1 MGRKAWWIA
10 VLAVIALALASC
22 GDDDDNGDSGNGGGN
37 SGGGETS
44 ATSGLE
50 GEPFVLLASAGSQDL
65 VDGLEASFLKAWED
79 KTGMDVKPV
88 DTFCCGID
96 KLKAQVDSDNVQWT
110 VINFATVSDFL
121 LAKDAGLLT
130 PIDTSVVP
138 VDQLREGTYDK
149 YGYNEYR
156 YGAVIGW
163 NTDKYSGSDA
173 PTSLTDLFDT
183 ERFPGK
189 RCMYKY
195 HQFGGTLQAALLA
208 DGVAKEDL
216 YPLDTERAFAKLDT
230 IKDDIV
236 WWDAGSQA
244 AQYLANG
251 TCDIGA
257 IWNGVAQSA
266 AGRGSPIDVAWSDG
280 VITTSVNAIP
290 KNTPNEKAAQL
301 FMAEQIT
308 NREAEAELLKHVA
321 YTVPLK
327 NPVLPAEA
335 KKWAPEGENA
345 SVAVEEDD
353 DYYFENSADLT
364 KQFNNWLV
372 TGG

>member
-1 MGRKAWWIA
+1 MRHRSILIA
-10 VLAVIALALASC
+10 LLAAFTLALAAC
-22 GDDDDNGDSGNGGGN
+22 GDDDDDGGGGGSGN
-37 SGGGETS
+37 SGGGKF
-44 ATSGLE
+44 AGLD

-65 VDGLEASFLKAWED
+65 VDGLDASFLKDWAD

-96 KLKAQVDSDNVQWT
+96 KLKAQVEADNVQWT

-121 LAKDAGLLT
+121 LAKDANLLT
-130 PIDTSVVP
+130 PIDTSIVP
-138 VDQLREGTYDK
+138 VDQLREGTYDEF
-149 YGYNEYR
+149 GYNEYR

-163 NTDKYSGSDA
+163 NTDEYSGADA

-195 HQFGGTLQAALLA
+195 HQFGGTLEAALLA
-208 DGVAKEDL
+208 DGVSKEEL
-216 YPLDTERAFAKLDT
+216 YPLDVERAFDKLDT

-236 WWDAGSQA
+236 WWDSGSQA

-251 TCDIGA
+251 TCSIGA
-257 IWNGVAQSA
+257 IWNGVAQA
-266 AGRGSPIDVAWSDG
+266 AARRGSPIDIAWTDG

-308 NREAEAELLKHVA
+308 NRAAEAELLKHVA

-327 NPVLPAEA
+327 DPVLPAEA

-345 SVAVEEDD
+345 TVAVEEDD
-353 DYYFENSADLT
+353 QWYFENSAELT
-364 KQFNNWLV
+364 KEFNNWLV